1 MSTATT
7 VLASV
12 AVVLGTLAL
21 LGFVLFNSATPAAGD
36 HYASF
41 VGVPERFTAPGGH
54 SDMAPQATAAP
65 AESETEPALTAPR
78 GSPST
83 STSAVSVLYSV
94 TPRAQSLTSD
104 TIRLTWVRVA
114 GEHATTDIPV
124 TFSGAPREPSTPST
138 FDVSALPGVD
148 GSTTSTRSGSVL
160 LTTGQTALLGP
171 RHFPRGLSDSATG
184 PRDSG
189 R

>member
-21 LGFVLFNSATPAAGD
+21 LGFVLFNSASADAGD

-41 VGVPERFTAPGGH
+41 AGVPERFTAPDGH
-54 SDMAPQATAAP
+54 SDMAPQATAVP
-65 AESETEPALTAPR
+65 AESETEPSMAAPR

-83 STSAVSVLYSV
+83 STSDVSVLYSV
-94 TPRAQSLTSD
+94 TPRAQSPASD
-104 TIRLTWVRVA
+104 TIGLTWVRVA
-114 GEHATTDIPV
+114 GERATTDIDV
-124 TFSGAPREPSTPST
+124 TFSGAPRKPSAASA
-138 FDVSALPGVD
+138 FDLSGLPGVD